1 MPIYEYKCKNGHTFE
16 EYHSIADRYN
26 AVCPKCKRPAH
37 IKISISSFKIKS
49 SANQMALDS
58 LNSPNGGFPD
68 GPMKAAG
75 QAGVARGL
83 ERPPKT
89 IW

>member
-1 MPIYEYKCKNGHTFE
+1 MPIYEYKCKCGNEREVRLPFTESDKSQTCECGKVMQRQM
-16 EYHSIADRYN
+16 S
-26 AVCPKCKRPAH
+26 V
-37 IKISISSFKIKS
+37 SSFVMKG

-68 GPMKAAG
+68 GPDKARA

-83 ERPPKT
+83 NRPPKT